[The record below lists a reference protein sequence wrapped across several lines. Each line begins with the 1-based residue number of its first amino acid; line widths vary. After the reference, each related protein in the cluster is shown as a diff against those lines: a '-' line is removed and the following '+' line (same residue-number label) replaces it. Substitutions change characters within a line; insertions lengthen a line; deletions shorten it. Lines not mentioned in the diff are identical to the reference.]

1 MNFIK
6 NEMANITNPK
16 KQKESLADVLK
27 GADVFIGLSGPD
39 VLNQK
44 MVKSMA
50 KNPIVFA
57 LSNPSTFIQSVDSA
71 SQRVP

>member
-1 MNFIK
+1 MNWRIST
-6 NEMANITNPK
+6 IP
-16 KQKESLADVLK
+16 QKLRSLADVLK
-27 GADVFIGLSGPD
+27 GVDVFIGLSGPY
-39 VLNQK
+39 VLNHK

-50 KNPIVFA
+50 KNSVVFT